1 MDHLINTGN
10 EQTERL
16 EMVRMVR
23 LELTRLAALEPKS
36 SVYTNFTTSALN
48 QKMGWTMGLEPTTT
62 GVTIRGSTN

>member
-1 MDHLINTGN
+1 MYTSIINNIDMNHLINTGN

-48 QKMGWTMGLEPTTT
+48 QKN
-62 GVTIRGSTN
+62 GVDDGA